1 MWFFSDAKYI
11 FFRFLYV
18 NALMSC
24 QNPPFKK
31 TKKKK
36 KPHTHSH
43 TMTRRTGWQYQCNPT
58 DYTTIQLQSC
68 SFTDPYPIWIV

>member
-1 MWFFSDAKYI
+1 MWFFSDAKSI
-11 FFRFLYV
+11 FFRFLDV

-36 KPHTHSH
+36 NLTRTH
-43 TMTRRTGWQYQCNPT
+43 TRRTGWQYQCNPT